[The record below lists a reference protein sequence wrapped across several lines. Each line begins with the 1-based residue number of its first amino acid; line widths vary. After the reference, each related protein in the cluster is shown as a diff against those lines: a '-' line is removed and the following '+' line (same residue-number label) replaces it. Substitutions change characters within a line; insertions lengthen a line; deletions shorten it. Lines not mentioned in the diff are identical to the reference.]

1 MSKPVDF
8 YFDFSSPYGYLA
20 SHEIDALAA
29 KHGRSVTWRPYLMG
43 VAMKQSGAKPLTER
57 PLIGDYAARDFARSA
72 RKLEIPF
79 VLPSQF
85 PIGPVAACRAYYWL
99 LDVDAEKAKVL
110 ARGLYAA
117 YFGYDRN
124 IAEVDVVL
132 ECAEAAGLD
141 KQAVADGM
149 QSQPVKDRLR
159 AETEAA
165 IARGVFGSPFFII
178 DDEPFWGHDRLPQV
192 DAWLQSGGW

>member
-1 MSKPVDF
+1 MSDPIDF

-29 KHGRSVTWRPYLMG
+29 KHGRSVSWRPYLMG

-57 PLIGDYAARDFARSA
+57 PLIDAYAARDFARSA
-72 RKLEIPF
+72 RKLAIPF
-79 VLPSQF
+79 VMPDTF
-85 PIGPVAACRAYYWL
+85 PVGPVAACRAYYWL
-99 LDVDAEKAKVL
+99 HDVDADKAKGL

-117 YFGYDRN
+117 YFAHNRN
-124 IAEVDVVL
+124 IADAEVVL
-132 ECAEAAGLD
+132 ECAGAAG
-141 KQAVADGM
+141 ADRKALAEGM